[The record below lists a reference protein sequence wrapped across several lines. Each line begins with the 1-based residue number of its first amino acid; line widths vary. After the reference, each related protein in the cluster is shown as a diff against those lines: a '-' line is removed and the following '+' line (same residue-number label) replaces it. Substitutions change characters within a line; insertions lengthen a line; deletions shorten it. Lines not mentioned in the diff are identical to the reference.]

1 MMRRPETTSDGA
13 TATFGWPDV
22 VPATDPPAESH
33 DAERPHS
40 RAVLNVV
47 SPQHSGTLTA
57 SPPSDVSLYLLCM
70 SIPVCRIVSIA

>member
-1 MMRRPETTSDGA
+1 MMRRPKINIDGA
-13 TATFGWPDV
+13 AATIGWFDI

-33 DAERPHS
+33 DAERRHS
-40 RAVLNVV
+40 RAVLNAV

-57 SPPSDVSLYLLCM
+57 SPPCDVSLYLLCM

>member
-1 MMRRPETTSDGA
+1 MMRRPEIDIDGT
-13 TATFGWPDV
+13 TATIGSSDV
-22 VPATDPPAESH
+22 VPPSDPPAESH
-33 DAERPHS
+33 DAERRHS

-57 SPPSDVSLYLLCM
+57 SPPIDVSLYLLCM